1 MDQLKV
7 WVLVGAV
14 AGMWAIIMLFANQ
27 GLKKLD
33 EMVKE
38 LKQLNGTTR
47 EHSQQIKHLETGHD
61 KMHDRLNNHG
71 ERIKKLEILH
81 NHKNHIEP

>member
-1 MDQLKV
+1 MDQVKI

-14 AGMWAIIMLFANQ
+14 GGMWAIIMLFANL

-47 EHSQQIKHLETGHD
+47 EHAQQLKHLEAGHD

-71 ERIKKLEILH
+71 ERIKKLEILS
-81 NHKNHIEP
+81 NHKNHVET